1 MMEGSHHVNQNS
13 ITYRKG
19 AVQRTEIERP
29 FLAATGFNSNL
40 VHFLLLYHAII
51 SNVEVCFLTGT
62 ISHVHGCAPKKWLC
76 IHENLLTKS
85 YDL

>member
-29 FLAATGFNSNL
+29 FLAATG
-40 VHFLLLYHAII
+40 II

-85 YDL
+85 YDS